1 MTVGSNAPQMYQYPL
16 RLEGPMD
23 NGSGDR
29 YFKDGVEIQ
38 NCEIPC
44 TIFEMKKI
52 VEAEWRKIEMLVGKF
67 LFSGFN
73 VWTE

>member
-1 MTVGSNAPQMYQYPL
+1 
-16 RLEGPMD
+16 MD